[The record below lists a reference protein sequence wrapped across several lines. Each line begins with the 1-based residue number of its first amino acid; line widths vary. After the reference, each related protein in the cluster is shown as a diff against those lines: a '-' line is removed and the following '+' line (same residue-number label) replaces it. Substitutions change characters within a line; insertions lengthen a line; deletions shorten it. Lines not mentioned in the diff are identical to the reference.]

1 LSGDING
8 WSKRLMERGE
18 NDGERSIDGESDGE
32 RSMKIVE

>member
-18 NDGERSIDGESDGE
+18 NDGESDEE
-32 RSMKIVE
+32 RLMKIVE